1 MVKIVIVDKPVGYFS
16 LLVSGSEY
24 LCKCKLLPLKIRDRV
39 CPSIYQSIP
48 LRLLSITDISF
59 LIFVLQMY
67 FLRRRGYAC
76 PLNENHHHLG
86 LLKYS
91 WIYITPLVSILG
103 TTADFVILAM
113 TFAR

>member
-1 MVKIVIVDKPVGYFS
+1 MIKKIKSI
-16 LLVSGSEY
+16 GSS
-24 LCKCKLLPLKIRDRV
+24 
-39 CPSIYQSIP
+39 SIYP
-48 LRLLSITDISF
+48 TTLLRLLSITDISF
-59 LIFVLQMY
+59 LVFVLQMY
-67 FLRRRGYAC
+67 FLRRGNYAC
-76 PLNENHHHLG
+76 PLNEKSTHLG